1 MSAAVGKS
9 IAVSADAAI
18 FLDYPKFQNSFSLR
32 LIQILGG
39 ELAVWM
45 QCNRKKYDKANVTDK
60 DVQRLFKHYC

>member
-9 IAVSADAAI
+9 IAAI
-18 FLDYPKFQNSFSLR
+18 FLDYHKFQNSFSLR

-45 QCNRKKYDKANVTDK
+45 QRNRKKNDKANVTDK
-60 DVQRLFKHYC
+60 DILYTEIV